1 MFFATT
7 SLLTST
13 RLYVKIDRDAK
24 QLTKEETATYS
35 SNPLMFA
42 KRAIMLLEALKK
54 QMGPVDLQYVGEK
67 KIRALNK
74 SENGLGTKVIHWMSK
89 EMQRWA
95 EPFELLDSAG
105 KVQSKTSITPA
116 KDHSQSYDAAI
127 MTKRDCRTVFIQI
140 AQQTRL
146 RSIFLKND
154 IIRLQTD
161 LVPKVLKQSSFMSTE
176 WEDRPSWWNSL
187 RCESHSICQDDL
199 DLLVGIL
206 DFGYGGFDSM
216 VDHDYSFCSQL
227 SEGPEE
233 DLKAFT
239 RAAVQSRINH
249 LVRELHALDDSEEM
263 MKLVSKK
270 QAKRKSGEVVAPS
283 ANGPTKKKKSGG
295 GIQSGLKAFF
305 KKSTSAPSKKQK
317 TPPTSPEPAQDD
329 SDVDIVGVKKQKI

>member
-1 MFFATT
+1 MY
-7 SLLTST
+7 S
-13 RLYVKIDRDAK
+13 IDRDAK
-24 QLTKEETATYS
+24 LLTKEEAATYS
-35 SNPLMFA
+35 SDPLMFA
-42 KRAIMLLEALKK
+42 KRAIMLLEALRK

-95 EPFELLDSAG
+95 EPFGILDIAG
-105 KVQSKTSITPA
+105 NVQSKTSITPA
-116 KDHSQSYDAAI
+116 KDHSQSHDAAI

-154 IIRLQTD
+154 RARLQTD

-176 WEDRPSWWNSL
+176 WEDRPSWWNKSQG
-187 RCESHSICQDDL
+187 ESISACQDDV

-216 VDHDYSFCSQL
+216 VDHDYSFCSKL
-227 SEGPEE
+227 SEGTEE
-233 DLKAFT
+233 DKKTFT

-249 LVRELHALDDSEEM
+249 LTRELHALDDSEEM
-263 MKLVSKK
+263 MNLVKKK
-270 QAKRKSGEVVAPS
+270 QAKRKSGEVEAPS
-283 ANGPTKKKKSGG
+283 AKGPTKKKKSGG

-305 KKSTSAPSKKQK
+305 QKTTPAAKKQK

-329 SDVDIVGVKKQKI
+329 SDVEIIDVKKPLV